1 MLIIGH
7 RGAAGLARENSL
19 EALRAG
25 LEAGA
30 DILEFDVR
38 LTKDKIPVVVHD
50 FHTLRTHHDPSI
62 ISRLTLEE
70 LVKRTEKLPITPL
83 FKVLDEFF
91 GVILLNI
98 ELKGRGTGKAV
109 AELLAKSYAKS
120 AKRWDNV
127 LISSFRGSEL
137 QAVRNISSDASLA
150 LLHSENPFLFIAYHR
165 RLRLTAVGFHR
176 LYINAFALE
185 IAKRAKLFVYAYTVN
200 RPRTALMLAQQ
211 GIDGIVTDRPGDIL
225 QELERNTD
233 KSS

>member
-1 MLIIGH
+1 MLVIGH

-25 LEAGA
+25 ADAGA

-50 FHTLRTHHDPSI
+50 FHTLRTHKDPSI

-70 LVKRTEKLPITPL
+70 LKKRTEKLPITPL
-83 FKVLDEFF
+83 SQVLDEFF
-91 GVILLNI
+91 GIIILNI
-98 ELKGRGTGKAV
+98 ELKGRGTGKVV
-109 AELLAKSYAKS
+109 AELLANNYATSSKL
-120 AKRWDNV
+120 WDNV

-137 QAVRNISSDASLA
+137 QVVRGISEYANLA
-150 LLHSENPFLFIAYHR
+150 LLHSENPFLFIAYQR

-176 LYINAFALE
+176 LYISRFAIE

-200 RPRTALMLAQQ
+200 RPHTAFMLAQQ
-211 GIDGIVTDRPGDIL
+211 GIDGVVTDRPNEIL
-225 QELERNTD
+225 KEIERNE
-233 KSS
+233 K

>member
-1 MLIIGH
+1 MLVIGH

-25 LEAGA
+25 ADAGA

-50 FHTLRTHHDPSI
+50 FHTLRTHKDPSI

-70 LVKRTEKLPITPL
+70 LKKRTEKLPITPL
-83 FKVLDEFF
+83 SQVLDEFF
-91 GVILLNI
+91 GIIILNI
-98 ELKGRGTGKAV
+98 ELKGRGTGKVV
-109 AELLAKSYAKS
+109 AELLANNYATSSKL
-120 AKRWDNV
+120 WDNV

-137 QAVRNISSDASLA
+137 QIVRSISEYANLA
-150 LLHSENPFLFIAYHR
+150 LLHSENPFLFIAYQR

-176 LYINAFALE
+176 LYISRFAIE

-200 RPRTALMLAQQ
+200 RPHTAFMLAQQ
-211 GIDGIVTDRPGDIL
+211 GIDGVVTDRPNEIL
-225 QELERNTD
+225 KEIERNE
-233 KSS
+233 K